1 MKFGMET
8 IEAIGAV
15 VIGLAQILA
24 MILLGSCGHI
34 GDVCHIPGWS
44 AWMFLAAPLVLM
56 LWVVMI
62 PSDRGLRG
70 WWKRRQMRS

>member
-1 MKFGMET
+1 MKLES
-8 IEAIGAV
+8 IEAAGTV
-15 VIGLAQILA
+15 LIGLAQVLA

-44 AWMFLAAPLVLM
+44 AWMFLAAPIVMM

-62 PSDRGLRG
+62 PSERGLRG
-70 WWKRRQMRS
+70 WWKRRNGAT